1 MSVCRWCVS
10 TATFLLAVRVCS
22 VCKAEGGE
30 TEGLVPITL
39 RARPVRWVSL
49 RPCTAYS
56 AGASLICYSDAGSHY
71 RSRRLKSGSV
81 ACHKFKRTQA
91 DPLCLPKILV
101 SEYVLS

>member
-56 AGASLICYSDAGSHY
+56 AGAGLICYHMLAHTRCLGTLKRGS
-71 RSRRLKSGSV
+71 SG
-81 ACHKFKRTQA
+81 
-91 DPLCLPKILV
+91 
-101 SEYVLS
+101 LSQI